1 MTYDEMMR
9 ALRAATDPAYADYQK
24 KIITDSVYPML
35 FVRMPV
41 VRRIAREV
49 SRGDWKGVAN
59 CCSFSCYEEVLTVCL
74 AAAGANAEL
83 AERWDV
89 LKPMLTRLDSWAMT
103 DSIVPTLG
111 VKPEE
116 RAAAWGFALDCLHG
130 DGEYIRRF
138 GIVLLLN
145 FFLIPEYL
153 DDVEEAII
161 SIRDQRY
168 YVQMACAWLLA
179 EMAVRDWHRVEGVL
193 NSGRVDLF
201 VHNMT
206 IRKIR
211 ESLRIPEAVKA
222 AAAAM
227 KRKDDINVQDHG
239 N

>member
-1 MTYDEMMR
+1 MTYDEMMNS
-9 ALRAATDPAYADYQK
+9 LCAAADPAYAGYQK
-24 KIITDSVYPML
+24 KIITDSAYPML

-41 VRRIAREV
+41 LRRIAGQV
-49 SRGDWKGVAN
+49 SRGNWRAMSD
-59 CCSFSCYEEVLTVCL
+59 CCSFSCYEEVLTICL
-74 AAAGANAEL
+74 AIAGADADL
-83 AERWDV
+83 SERLHV

-116 RAAAWGFALDCLHG
+116 RTTAWEFAMDCIRSEG
-130 DGEYIRRF
+130 VYVRRF

-153 DDVEEAII
+153 DDVEKAIV

-193 NSGRVDLF
+193 DTGRVNLF

-227 KRKDDINVQDHG
+227 KRKDVINVQDHG

>member
-1 MTYDEMMR
+1 MTYDEMMC
-9 ALRAATDPAYADYQK
+9 ALRAAADPAYAGYQK
-24 KIITDSVYPML
+24 KIITDSAYPML

-41 VRRIAREV
+41 VRKIAREV
-49 SRGDWKGVAN
+49 SQGDWKGVAN
-59 CCSFSCYEEVLTVCL
+59 CCSFSCYEEVLTICL
-74 AAAGANAEL
+74 AIAGANADL
-83 AERWDV
+83 SERLHV
-89 LKPMLTRLDSWAMT
+89 LKPLLSGMDSWAMT

-116 RAAAWGFALDCLHG
+116 LAAAWAVAMDCLHN

-153 DDVEEAII
+153 DDVEEAIV

-193 NSGRVDLF
+193 NSGRLNLF

-211 ESLRIPEAVKA
+211 ESLRIPQDVKA

-227 KRKDDINVQDHG
+227 KRKDDRNV
-239 N
+239 